1 LDLRSRWHRDGPLLP
16 VEFARISSG
25 DRLTLVIHPPSR
37 NQQTYWAVAASEDLA
52 QVRENLRKRE
62 KTHIDLIHSAS
73 ADGVFSDGVADS
85 VKALISAWL
94 RQKPN
99 LSGCVWTGLSSNWEN
114 AYSPEAAV
122 AYLRGLSDPA
132 SARTYVQTTPPQ
144 IQTEARSLIRSQLGW
159 QDEELHGK
167 WFEDQEAA
175 IAEEGQE
182 TMKAK
187 DKGTTSGIA
196 VSPTAAQTVT
206 VRSLLVGWA
215 NQQDGWVRQLVSEII
230 LAGKALTDAQ
240 LDTIYQLFLKE
251 KALTSGGPVNVAQLS
266 DDPSAAV
273 AGSGLFLTQLGDLKN
288 VNALA
293 ESQKID
299 FNAKLTIVFGE
310 NACGKTG
317 YVRVLK
323 KAAAVRTSETVLPDL
338 SQAKRTGLPP
348 SARISYKLGQ
358 GDEQPVEWKD
368 QAGLVPF
375 NRIDVFDSR
384 ATLLHVDGDLNYVY
398 TPGEL
403 ARFPLV
409 QRGIE
414 GVRTRLDN
422 EIASKTQT
430 TNPYLAQFDRQS
442 RIYPLV
448 DSLGA
453 ATDLGQLQAWAV
465 VTDAEKQEVE
475 TLKTEIDALRTTNPA
490 AQLKL
495 AETGN
500 QNLTALKKAYAV
512 IGGFDIAVYGQRLA
526 ALQKAEREY
535 ESATQESFAGLPI
548 PGLLQDEWREF
559 IRAGEEYLRALDEED
574 AYPEAGKECLY
585 CRQPLSPEA
594 VALLRKYRDFCNND
608 LRAGLDGATRELDAF
623 LHDLNVEFADVERR
637 LGELA
642 GEGSAVGE
650 ENLAILKAFAVAG
663 KNLRDAVAARKPVE
677 WSAQAS
683 EAAAVNKLL
692 EDAHSQTSSLI
703 TGLTDRRDKR
713 DEALTERQAKLL
725 DIESRIKLAALLPQ
739 ITTAV
744 DQAKWV
750 DKAKIQQRKFPAL
763 LRSLTETSKLASEQL
778 LNKDFERHFND
789 ECKALRAP
797 AVTLQ
802 FPGRQGQ
809 VTRKKAVASGEHKP
823 SDVLSEGEQKVIAL
837 ADFLAEA
844 SLKPPAPVIFDD
856 PINSLDYRRMAE
868 VVNRIV
874 SLSETRQVIVFT
886 HNIWF
891 TTELLARFE
900 KRPQDCSYFDVTR
913 DGSKIGIV
921 SKGTH
926 PRSDTFSSLKS
937 RINVL
942 IQSAEK
948 ATGETQA
955 ALVEKAY
962 ELMRNICEVIVE
974 EELLQGVTKR
984 YQPNVMMTRL
994 SNINFAGLQAAA
1006 AAIMPLFE
1014 DCCRYI
1020 ASHSQPMETLNV
1032 RPTLDM
1038 LKADWKKLLEARDI
1052 YIKKSA

>member
-1 LDLRSRWHRDGPLLP
+1 MKS
-16 VEFARISSG
+16 
-25 DRLTLVIHPPSR
+25 
-37 NQQTYWAVAASEDLA
+37 
-52 QVRENLRKRE
+52 
-62 KTHIDLIHSAS
+62 
-73 ADGVFSDGVADS
+73 
-85 VKALISAWL
+85 
-94 RQKPN
+94 
-99 LSGCVWTGLSSNWEN
+99 TG
-114 AYSPEAAV
+114 
-122 AYLRGLSDPA
+122 
-132 SARTYVQTTPPQ
+132 
-144 IQTEARSLIRSQLGW
+144 
-159 QDEELHGK
+159 
-167 WFEDQEAA
+167 
-175 IAEEGQE
+175 
-182 TMKAK
+182 
-187 DKGTTSGIA
+187 KGTAAGSG
-196 VSPTAAQTVT
+196 SPPPATQAVT

-230 LAGKALTDAQ
+230 VAGKALTESQ
-240 LDTIYQLFLKE
+240 LDAIYQVFLKE
-251 KALTSGGPVNVAQLS
+251 KALMPGGPVVVAQLN
-266 DDPSAAV
+266 DDPSSLV

-299 FNAKLTIVFGE
+299 FNPKLTVVFGE

-338 SQAKRTGLPP
+338 SQMQRSGLPP
-348 SARISYKLGQ
+348 SARISYRLGQ
-358 GDEQPVEWKD
+358 EDEQAVEWKD

-422 EIASKTQT
+422 EITSKTQT
-430 TNPYLAQFDRQS
+430 SNPFLAQFDRQS
-442 RIYPLV
+442 KIYPLV

-453 ATDLGQLQAWAV
+453 ATDLGQLKELAV
-465 VTDAEKQEVE
+465 VTDAEKQEIE

-500 QNLTALKKAYAV
+500 QHLDALKKAFSAV
-512 IGGFDIAVYGQRLA
+512 GRFDISVYGERLA
-526 ALQKAEREY
+526 SLQKAEREY

-548 PGLLQDEWREF
+548 PGLLQDEWRQF
-559 IRAGEEYLRALDEED
+559 IRAGEEYLRALEDQETYPDE
-574 AYPEAGKECLY
+574 GKDCLY

-608 LRAGLDGATRELDAF
+608 LRAGLDGATHELDAF
-623 LHDLNVEFADVERR
+623 RRVFNVDFAEVDRH
-637 LGELA
+637 LGELV
-642 GEGSAVGE
+642 GEGSAISQE
-650 ENLAILKAFAVAG
+650 QLATLKAFAVVG
-663 KNLRDAVAARKPVE
+663 KTMRDAVETRKPVE
-677 WSAQAS
+677 WSEQAT
-683 EAAAVNKLL
+683 EAAAANTLL
-692 EDAHSQTSSLI
+692 EGAYAQNGALI
-703 TGLTDRRDKR
+703 AGLTDRREKR
-713 DEALTERQAKLL
+713 DEALRERQAKLV
-725 DIESRIKLAALLPQ
+725 DIESRLKLAALLPQ
-739 ITTAV
+739 IDKAV

-750 DKAKIQQRKFPAL
+750 DKAKIQARKFQGL
-763 LRSLTETSKLASEQL
+763 LRSLTDTSKLASEQL
-778 LNKDFERHFND
+778 LNKDFERHFAE
-789 ECKALRAP
+789 ECKTLGAP

-809 VTRKKAVASGEHKP
+809 VTRKKAVAGSEHRP

-856 PINSLDYRRMAE
+856 PINSLDFRRMEE

-874 SLSETRQVIVFT
+874 SLSDTRQVIVFT

-900 KRPQDCSYFDVTR
+900 KRPQDCSYFDVAR
-913 DGSKIGIV
+913 DGTKIGIV
-921 SKGTH
+921 TKGTH
-926 PRSDTFSSLKS
+926 PRSDTFSSLKG

-942 IQSAEK
+942 IKSAEK
-948 ATGETQA
+948 ATGETQS
-955 ALVEKAY
+955 ALIEKAY
-962 ELMRNICEVIVE
+962 ELMRNICEVVVE
-974 EELLQGVTKR
+974 EDLLQGVTKR

-994 SNINFAGLQAAA
+994 PSINFAGLQTAVS
-1006 AAIMPLFE
+1006 AISPLFE

-1032 RPTLDM
+1032 RPTLEA
-1038 LKADWKKLLEARDI
+1038 LKADWSKLQEARDA
-1052 YIKKSA
+1052 YKKVKI

>member
-1 LDLRSRWHRDGPLLP
+1 MKS
-16 VEFARISSG
+16 
-25 DRLTLVIHPPSR
+25 
-37 NQQTYWAVAASEDLA
+37 
-52 QVRENLRKRE
+52 
-62 KTHIDLIHSAS
+62 
-73 ADGVFSDGVADS
+73 
-85 VKALISAWL
+85 
-94 RQKPN
+94 
-99 LSGCVWTGLSSNWEN
+99 TG
-114 AYSPEAAV
+114 
-122 AYLRGLSDPA
+122 
-132 SARTYVQTTPPQ
+132 
-144 IQTEARSLIRSQLGW
+144 
-159 QDEELHGK
+159 
-167 WFEDQEAA
+167 
-175 IAEEGQE
+175 
-182 TMKAK
+182 
-187 DKGTTSGIA
+187 KGTAAGSVTLPA
-196 VSPTAAQTVT
+196 AAQAVT

-230 LAGKALTDAQ
+230 VAGKALTESQVDA
-240 LDTIYQLFLKE
+240 IYQVFLKE
-251 KALTSGGPVNVAQLS
+251 KALAQGGPVSVALLS
-266 DDPSAAV
+266 DDPSSLV

-299 FNAKLTIVFGE
+299 FNSKLTIVFGE

-338 SQAKRTGLPP
+338 SRAQRSGLPP

-358 GDEQPVEWKD
+358 GDEKAVEWKD
-368 QAGLVPF
+368 EAGLVPF

-422 EIASKTQT
+422 EITSKTQT
-430 TNPYLAQFDRQS
+430 SNPFLAQFDRQS
-442 RIYPLV
+442 RVYPFV

-453 ATDLGQLQAWAV
+453 ATDLDQLKNLAS
-465 VTDAEKQEVE
+465 VTDAERQEIE

-500 QNLTALKKAYAV
+500 QHLDALKRAFSV
-512 IGGFDIAVYGQRLA
+512 IGRFDISAYGECLVS
-526 ALQKAEREY
+526 LQKAEREY
-535 ESATQESFAGLPI
+535 EIATQESFAGLPI

-559 IRAGEEYLRALDEED
+559 IRAGEGYLQALEDQETYPDE
-574 AYPEAGKECLY
+574 GKECLY

-608 LRAGLDGATRELDAF
+608 LRTGVDGATRQLDALRRAF
-623 LHDLNVEFADVERR
+623 NVDFVDVERH
-637 LGELA
+637 LGEVA
-642 GEGSAVGE
+642 GEGSAINQE
-650 ENLAILKAFAVAG
+650 HLAKLMAFSTTG
-663 KNLRDAVAARKPVE
+663 KGMRDAIEARKPVE
-677 WSAQAS
+677 WSGQAS
-683 EAAAVNKLL
+683 EAATVNTLL
-692 EDAHSQTSSLI
+692 EDVHAQNSSLI
-703 TGLTDRRDKR
+703 AGLTDRRDKR
-713 DEALTERQAKLL
+713 EEALRGRQTKLL
-725 DIESRIKLAALLPQ
+725 DTESRLTLAALLPQ
-739 ITTAV
+739 IETTV

-750 DKAKIQQRKFPAL
+750 DKAKIQQRKFQAL
-763 LRSLTETSKLASEQL
+763 LRSLTDISKLASEQL
-778 LNKDFERHFND
+778 LNKDFERHFTD
-789 ECKALRAP
+789 ECKVLRAP

-809 VTRKKAVASGEHKP
+809 VTRKKAVAGGEHRP

-868 VVNRIV
+868 VVDRIA
-874 SLSETRQVIVFT
+874 SLSDTRQVIVFT

-900 KRPQDCSYFDVTR
+900 KRPQDCSYFDVAR
-913 DGSKIGIV
+913 DGTKIGIV

-926 PRSDTFSSLKS
+926 PRSDTFSSLRS

-942 IQSAEK
+942 LQAAEK
-948 ATGETQA
+948 AMGETQA
-955 ALVEKAY
+955 ALIEKAY

-994 SNINFAGLQAAA
+994 PNINFAGLQAAV
-1006 AAIMPLFE
+1006 AAISPLFE

-1032 RPTLDM
+1032 RPTLDT
-1038 LKADWKKLLEARDI
+1038 LKADWKKLQEARDA
-1052 YIKKSA
+1052 YVKKT

>member
-1 LDLRSRWHRDGPLLP
+1 MKS
-16 VEFARISSG
+16 
-25 DRLTLVIHPPSR
+25 
-37 NQQTYWAVAASEDLA
+37 
-52 QVRENLRKRE
+52 K
-62 KTHIDLIHSAS
+62 
-73 ADGVFSDGVADS
+73 
-85 VKALISAWL
+85 
-94 RQKPN
+94 
-99 LSGCVWTGLSSNWEN
+99 
-114 AYSPEAAV
+114 
-122 AYLRGLSDPA
+122 
-132 SARTYVQTTPPQ
+132 
-144 IQTEARSLIRSQLGW
+144 
-159 QDEELHGK
+159 
-167 WFEDQEAA
+167 
-175 IAEEGQE
+175 GQE
-182 TMKAK
+182 T
-187 DKGTTSGIA
+187 TSGSA
-196 VSPTAAQTVT
+196 VPPAPAQGVT

-230 LAGKALTDAQ
+230 IAGKALTDVQ
-240 LDTIYQLFLKE
+240 LDAIYQMFLKE
-251 KALTSGGPVNVAQLS
+251 KALASGGPVSVAQLS
-266 DDPSAAV
+266 DDSSALV

-293 ESQKID
+293 GSQKID

-338 SQAKRTGLPP
+338 SQAQRTGQPP
-348 SARISYKLGQ
+348 SARIGYRLGQ
-358 GDEQPVEWKD
+358 GDEQEVEWKD

-409 QRGIE
+409 QRGVE

-422 EIASKTQT
+422 EITSKTQT
-430 TNPYLAQFDRQS
+430 ANPFLAQFDRQS

-453 ATDLGQLQAWAV
+453 ATDLGQLKELAV

-495 AETGN
+495 AETAN
-500 QNLTALKKAYAV
+500 QQVDALKKAYSV
-512 IGGFDIAVYGQRLA
+512 IGRFDIIAYGERLA
-526 ALQKAEREY
+526 SLQKAEREY

-559 IRAGEEYLRALDEED
+559 IRAGEEYLRALED
-574 AYPEAGKECLY
+574 QEAFPEAGKECLY

-608 LRAGLDGATRELDAF
+608 LRSGLDGAARELDALRRAF
-623 LHDLNVEFADVERR
+623 NVDFADVERR
-637 LGELA
+637 LGEVA
-642 GEGSAVGE
+642 GEGSSISQ
-650 ENLAILKAFAVAG
+650 ENLATLKAFAAAG
-663 KNLRDAVAARKPVE
+663 KNLGDAVEARKPVE
-677 WSAQAS
+677 WNGQSS
-683 EAAAVNKLL
+683 EAAAVNTLL
-692 EDAHSQTSSLI
+692 EEAHAQNTSLI

-713 DEALTERQAKLL
+713 EEALRERQTKLL
-725 DIESRIKLAALLPQ
+725 DIESRLKLAALLPQ
-739 ITTAV
+739 INTAV

-750 DKAKIQQRKFPAL
+750 DKAKIQQRKFQAL

-789 ECKALRAP
+789 ECKVLRAP
-797 AVTLQ
+797 LVTLQ

-809 VTRKKAVASGEHKP
+809 VTRKKAVAGGEHRP

-874 SLSETRQVIVFT
+874 SLSDSRQVIVFT

-900 KRPQDCSYFDVTR
+900 KRPQDCSYFDVAR
-913 DGSKIGIV
+913 DGTKIGIV

-926 PRSDTFSSLKS
+926 PRADTFSSLRG

-942 IQSAEK
+942 LQSAEK

-955 ALVEKAY
+955 ALIEKAY

-984 YQPNVMMTRL
+984 YQPNVMMTKL
-994 SNINFAGLQAAA
+994 ANINFAGLQAAV
-1006 AAIMPLFE
+1006 AAISPLFE

-1020 ASHSQPMETLNV
+1020 GSHSQPMETLNV
-1032 RPTLDM
+1032 RPSLDT
-1038 LKADWKKLLEARDI
+1038 LKADWKKLQEARDT
-1052 YIKKSA
+1052 YIKKS